1 MHFSTQEISSP
12 TFSASYADMHAAAPV
27 TVMIVDDHPLILA
40 GLASLIGSIPGLQL
54 LGQASNGLA
63 AVDLYERLRPDVV
76 MMDLNMP
83 EMNGVQAIE
92 QICERDPH
100 AKIVI
105 LTTYQGEENVYRG
118 LRAGARGYLL
128 KDSGFAQLTDCIQ
141 SVAAGRQYLQQELAL
156 QLAERIDANR
166 LSKREHDILQHLSA
180 GKSNKM
186 IARSAGI
193 EVGTVKFHV
202 NNILSKL
209 NVSSRTEAATVAAQR
224 GLLGAF

>member
-1 MHFSTQEISSP
+1 MHTTTAAGEPADTTISILI
-12 TFSASYADMHAAAPV
+12 A
-27 TVMIVDDHPLILA
+27 DDHPLILA
-40 GLASLIGSIPGLQL
+40 GLASLINSIEGYRL
-54 LGQASNGLA
+54 LGQASTGQQALE
-63 AVDLYERLRPDVV
+63 LYQRLRPDVV
-76 MMDLNMP
+76 LMDLNMP

-92 QICERDPH
+92 HICAFDADAR
-100 AKIVI
+100 IVI
-105 LTTYQGEENVYRG
+105 LTTYQGEENVHRG

-128 KDSGFAQLTDCIQ
+128 KASGFNQLTECIG
-141 SVAAGRQYLQQELAL
+141 SVAAGKQYLPAELAA

-166 LSKREHDILQHLSA
+166 LSKRELDILQHLSA

-202 NNILSKL
+202 NNIRSKL
-209 NVSSRTEAATVAAQR
+209 NVSSRTEAATVASQR